1 MDTVVLKNEVWLTS
15 LDPTIGREINKA
27 RPCVILSPDVIN
39 KYSATVTVAPLTST
53 LKKYPTRIDYNVNG
67 KKGQI
72 VIDQIRSID
81 KSRLIKKISS
91 INEVTSDKV
100 YKIIVAYFK

>member
-1 MDTVVLKNEVWLTS
+1 MVVFKNEIWLTT

-27 RPCVILSPDVIN
+27 RPCVILSPDVLN

-53 LKKYPTRIDYNVNG
+53 LKKYPTRIDCNVNG

-72 VIDQIRSID
+72 VIDQIRCID

-91 INEVTSDKV
+91 INEVTSEKV
-100 YKIIVAYFK
+100 YKTIVAYFK

>member
-1 MDTVVLKNEVWLTS
+1 MVVFKNEIWLTS

-53 LKKYPTRIDYNVNG
+53 LKKNPTRIDCNVNG

-100 YKIIVAYFK
+100 YKTIVAYFK

>member
-1 MDTVVLKNEVWLTS
+1 MVVSKNEIWLTS

-53 LKKYPTRIDYNVNG
+53 LKKYPTRIDCNVNG

-81 KSRLIKKISS
+81 KSRLIKKIST
-91 INEVTSDKV
+91 IDVVTADKV
-100 YKIIVAYFK
+100 YKTIVAYFK

>member
-1 MDTVVLKNEVWLTS
+1 MVVLKNEVWLTS

-27 RPCVILSPDVIN
+27 RPCVILSPDVLN
-39 KYSATVTVAPLTST
+39 KYSVTVAPLTST
-53 LKKYPTRIDYNVNG
+53 LKKYPTRIDCNVNG

-91 INEVTSDKV
+91 INEVTSEKV
-100 YKIIVAYFK
+100 YKTILAYFK

>member
-1 MDTVVLKNEVWLTS
+1 MVVLKNEVWLTS

-27 RPCVILSPDVIN
+27 RPFVILSPDVLN

-53 LKKYPTRIDYNVNG
+53 IKEYPTRIDCNVNG

-72 VIDQIRSID
+72 VIDQIRAID
-81 KSRLIKKISS
+81 KTRLIKKIGT
-91 INEVTSDKV
+91 INEATSEKV
-100 YKIIVAYFK
+100 YEAILVYFK

>member
-1 MDTVVLKNEVWLTS
+1 MVVIKNEIWLTS

-27 RPCVILSPDVIN
+27 RPCVILSPDVLN

-53 LKKYPTRIDYNVNG
+53 LKKHPTRIDSNVNG

-72 VIDQIRSID
+72 VIDQIKSND

-91 INEVTSDKV
+91 INEVTSEKV
-100 YKIIVAYFK
+100 YKTILAYFK

>member
-1 MDTVVLKNEVWLTS
+1 MVVLKNEVWLTS

-27 RPCVILSPDVIN
+27 RPCVILSPDVLN

-53 LKKYPTRIDYNVNG
+53 IKEYPTRIDCNVNG

-72 VIDQIRSID
+72 VIDQIRAID
-81 KSRLIKKISS
+81 KIRLIKKIGT
-91 INEVTSDKV
+91 INEATSEKV
-100 YKIIVAYFK
+100 YEIILAYFK

>member
-1 MDTVVLKNEVWLTS
+1 MVVLKNEVWLTS

-27 RPCVILSPDVIN
+27 RPCVILSPDVLN
-39 KYSATVTVAPLTST
+39 KYSATVTLAPLTST
-53 LKKYPTRIDYNVNG
+53 LKKYPTRIDCNVNG

-72 VIDQIRSID
+72 VIDQIRCID

-91 INEVTSDKV
+91 INEVTSEKV
-100 YKIIVAYFK
+100 YKTILAYFK

>member
-1 MDTVVLKNEVWLTS
+1 MVVLKNEVWLTS

-39 KYSATVTVAPLTST
+39 KYSDTVTVAPLTST
-53 LKKYPTRIDYNVNG
+53 LKKYPTRIDCNVNG

-91 INEVTSDKV
+91 INEVTSEKV
-100 YKIIVAYFK
+100 YKTIVAYFK

>member
-1 MDTVVLKNEVWLTS
+1 MVVFKNEIWLTS

-27 RPCVILSPDVIN
+27 RPCVIISPDVLN
-39 KYSATVTVAPLTST
+39 KYSDTVTVAPLTST
-53 LKKYPTRIDYNVNG
+53 LKKYPTRIDCNVNG

-91 INEVTSDKV
+91 INEVTSEKV
-100 YKIIVAYFK
+100 YKTIVAYFK

>member
-1 MDTVVLKNEVWLTS
+1 MVVFKNEIWLTS

-39 KYSATVTVAPLTST
+39 KYSDTVTVAPLTST
-53 LKKYPTRIDYNVNG
+53 LKKYPTRIDCNVNG

-91 INEVTSDKV
+91 INEVTSEKV
-100 YKIIVAYFK
+100 YKTIIAYFK

>member
-1 MDTVVLKNEVWLTS
+1 
-15 LDPTIGREINKA
+15 
-27 RPCVILSPDVIN
+27 
-39 KYSATVTVAPLTST
+39 
-53 LKKYPTRIDYNVNG
+53 VNG

-91 INEVTSDKV
+91 INEVTSEKV
-100 YKIIVAYFK
+100 YKTILAYFK

>member
-1 MDTVVLKNEVWLTS
+1 MVVFKNEIWLTS

-53 LKKYPTRIDYNVNG
+53 LKKYPTRIDCNVNG

-72 VIDQIRSID
+72 VIDHIRSID

-100 YKIIVAYFK
+100 YKTIIAYFK

>member
-1 MDTVVLKNEVWLTS
+1 MVVLKNEVWLTS
-15 LDPTIGREINKA
+15 LDPTIGREISKA

-39 KYSATVTVAPLTST
+39 KYSDTVTVGPLTST
-53 LKKYPTRIDYNVNG
+53 LKKYPTRIDCNVNS

>member
-1 MDTVVLKNEVWLTS
+1 MVVFKNEIWLTS

-53 LKKYPTRIDYNVNG
+53 LKKYPTRIDCNVNG

-81 KSRLIKKISS
+81 KSRLIKKISR

-100 YKIIVAYFK
+100 YKTIVAYFK

>member
-1 MDTVVLKNEVWLTS
+1 MVVFKNEIWLTS

-27 RPCVILSPDVIN
+27 RPCVILSPDDLN

-53 LKKYPTRIDYNVNG
+53 LKKYPTRIDCNVNG

-91 INEVTSDKV
+91 INEVTSEKI
-100 YKIIVAYFK
+100 YKTIVAYFK

>member
-1 MDTVVLKNEVWLTS
+1 MVVFKNEIWLTT

-53 LKKYPTRIDYNVNG
+53 LKKYPTRIDCNVNG

-72 VIDQIRSID
+72 VIDQIRCID

-91 INEVTSDKV
+91 INEVTSEKV
-100 YKIIVAYFK
+100 YKTIVAYFK

>member
-1 MDTVVLKNEVWLTS
+1 MVVLKNEVWLTS

-27 RPCVILSPDVIN
+27 RPCVILSPDVLN

-53 LKKYPTRIDYNVNG
+53 LKKYPTRIDCNVNG

-72 VIDQIRSID
+72 VIDQIRCID

-91 INEVTSDKV
+91 INEVTSEKV
-100 YKIIVAYFK
+100 YKTILAYFK

>member
-1 MDTVVLKNEVWLTS
+1 MVVLKNEVWLTS

-27 RPCVILSPDVIN
+27 RPCVILSPDVLN

-53 LKKYPTRIDYNVNG
+53 LKKYPTRIDCNVNG

-72 VIDQIRSID
+72 VIDQIRTID
-81 KSRLIKKISS
+81 KTRLIKKIST
-91 INEVTSDKV
+91 INEATSE
-100 YKIIVAYFK
+100 KIYETIVAYFR

>member
-1 MDTVVLKNEVWLTS
+1 MVVFKNEIWLTT

-27 RPCVILSPDVIN
+27 RPCVILSPDVLN

-53 LKKYPTRIDYNVNG
+53 LKKYPTRIDCNVNG

-72 VIDQIRSID
+72 VIDEIRCID

-91 INEVTSDKV
+91 INEVTSEKV
-100 YKIIVAYFK
+100 YKTIVAYFK

>member
-1 MDTVVLKNEVWLTS
+1 MVVFKNEIWLTS

-53 LKKYPTRIDYNVNG
+53 LKKYPTRIDCNVNG

-81 KSRLIKKISS
+81 KLRLIKKISS

-100 YKIIVAYFK
+100 YKTIVAYFK

>member
-1 MDTVVLKNEVWLTS
+1 MVVFKNEIWLIS

-27 RPCVILSPDVIN
+27 RPCVILSPDVLN

-53 LKKYPTRIDYNVNG
+53 LKKYPTRIDCNVNG

-91 INEVTSDKV
+91 INEVTSEKV
-100 YKIIVAYFK
+100 YKTIVAYFK

>member
-1 MDTVVLKNEVWLTS
+1 MVVLKNEVWLTS

-27 RPCVILSPDVIN
+27 RPCVILSPDVLN
-39 KYSATVTVAPLTST
+39 KYSVTVAPLTST
-53 LKKYPTRIDYNVNG
+53 LKKYPTRIDCNVNG

-72 VIDQIRSID
+72 VIDQIKSID

-91 INEVTSDKV
+91 INEVTSEKV
-100 YKIIVAYFK
+100 YKTILAYFK

>member
-1 MDTVVLKNEVWLTS
+1 MVVFKNEIWLTS

-27 RPCVILSPDVIN
+27 RPCLILSPDVIN

-53 LKKYPTRIDYNVNG
+53 LKKYPTRIDCNVNG

-72 VIDQIRSID
+72 VIDQMRSID
-81 KSRLIKKISS
+81 KSRLIKKIST
-91 INEVTSDKV
+91 IDVVTADKV
-100 YKIIVAYFK
+100 YKTIIVYFK

>member
-1 MDTVVLKNEVWLTS
+1 MVVFKNEIWLTS

-27 RPCVILSPDVIN
+27 RPCVILSPDVLN
-39 KYSATVTVAPLTST
+39 KYSSTVTVAPLTST
-53 LKKYPTRIDYNVNG
+53 LKKYPTRIDCNANG

-72 VIDQIRSID
+72 VIDQIRCID

-91 INEVTSDKV
+91 INEVTSEKV
-100 YKIIVAYFK
+100 YKTILAYFK

>member
-1 MDTVVLKNEVWLTS
+1 MVVFKNEIWLTS

-53 LKKYPTRIDYNVNG
+53 LKKYPTRIDCNVNG

-72 VIDQIRSID
+72 LIDQIRSID
-81 KSRLIKKISS
+81 KSRLINKIRSN
-91 INEVTSDKV
+91 NEVTSDKV
-100 YKIIVAYFK
+100 YKTIVAYFK

>member
-1 MDTVVLKNEVWLTS
+1 MVVLKNEVWLTS

-27 RPCVILSPDVIN
+27 RPCVILSPDVLN

-53 LKKYPTRIDYNVNG
+53 LKKYPTRIDCNVNG

-72 VIDQIRSID
+72 VIDEIRCID

-91 INEVTSDKV
+91 INEVTSEKV
-100 YKIIVAYFK
+100 YKTILAYFK

>member
-1 MDTVVLKNEVWLTS
+1 MVVIKNEIWLTS

-27 RPCVILSPDVIN
+27 RPCVILSPDVLN

-53 LKKYPTRIDYNVNG
+53 LKKYPTRIDCNVNG

-72 VIDQIRSID
+72 VIDQIRCID

-91 INEVTSDKV
+91 INEVTSEKV
-100 YKIIVAYFK
+100 YKTILAYFK

>member
-1 MDTVVLKNEVWLTS
+1 MVVFKNEIWLTS

-53 LKKYPTRIDYNVNG
+53 LKKYPTRIDCNVNG

-81 KSRLIKKISS
+81 KSRLIKKIGS

-100 YKIIVAYFK
+100 YKTIVAYFK

>member
-1 MDTVVLKNEVWLTS
+1 MVVFKNEIWLTT

-27 RPCVILSPDVIN
+27 RPCVILSPDVLN

-53 LKKYPTRIDYNVNG
+53 LKKYPTRIDCNVNG

-91 INEVTSDKV
+91 INEVTSEKV
-100 YKIIVAYFK
+100 YKTIIAYFK

>member
-1 MDTVVLKNEVWLTS
+1 MVVLKNEVWLTS

-27 RPCVILSPDVIN
+27 RPCVILSPDVLN

-53 LKKYPTRIDYNVNG
+53 LKKYPTRIDCNVNG

-72 VIDQIRSID
+72 VIDQIRCID
-81 KSRLIKKISS
+81 KSRLIKKISN
-91 INEVTSDKV
+91 INEVTSQKV
-100 YKIIVAYFK
+100 YETIVAYFK